1 MNEAHQEVKLF
12 AFVATSS
19 SDVLL
24 DLNLKT
30 LIHRREI
37 SILRYFC
44 KIIFRLVPCPLNLF
58 RSFGEFVPYTLRHNL
73 DVQIPLFKKSLAFNF
88 FSERPVAYGILSPCS
103 LWNSLPLEIKSSPSH
118 PNFVNRLMSYYHV
131 AKQNTTFWELIL
143 AWHLS
148 VVCFASPTVHWISIK
163 NHIVLAFAVISKL
176 RFTFSFTVIFMLPHV
191 RSSSTG
197 SIIL

>member
-73 DVQIPLFKKSLAFNF
+73 DVQIPLFKKSLAFNIF
-88 FSERPVAYGILSPCS
+88 LRKACS
-103 LWNSLPLEIKSSPSH
+103 LRNSLPLEIKSSPSH
-118 PNFVNRLMSYYHV
+118 PNFMNRLMSYYHI